1 VLRNLIITAFGNYEY
16 YYRIRQCVG
25 QRNYKYFVSFLFLH
39 SMWCSYLAI
48 IGGLSIYSSLN
59 RMKFWDSTFRMGNQ
73 IVKGDNLLAL
83 QYVFVMETFFFFINV
98 MCAIMGITLFIFV
111 SYHFYLIGI
120 GQTTN

>member
-1 VLRNLIITAFGNYEY
+1 
-16 YYRIRQCVG
+16 
-25 QRNYKYFVSFLFLH
+25 
-39 SMWCSYLAI
+39 MWCSYLAI

-98 MCAIMGITLFIFV
+98 LWNRVELVMNGSLV
-111 SYHFYLIGI
+111 IGFEI
-120 GQTTN
+120 L